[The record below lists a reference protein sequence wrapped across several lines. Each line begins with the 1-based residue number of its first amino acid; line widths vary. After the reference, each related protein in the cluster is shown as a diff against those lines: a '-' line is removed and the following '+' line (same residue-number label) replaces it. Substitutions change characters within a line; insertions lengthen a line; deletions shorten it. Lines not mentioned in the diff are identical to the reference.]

1 MDTSNPGDISWKPV
15 EELGELTVYD
25 RTSPEDIVER
35 AKDADVIITN
45 KAVLTEEVLRQL
57 PNLKFVSLLATGTN
71 SVDLPFARSLGIA
84 VSNAPGYSTPTV
96 AQMTFSLMNELA
108 FGAGLHSENVHKDGW
123 VNSIDFCY
131 WKKPLIEFSGKTL
144 GIIGYGAI
152 GRAVAKIGEAYG
164 MNVIIHSRT
173 KPKDINE
180 ANWRSFD
187 EILKESD
194 FLSLHC
200 PLNDGNKQFINK
212 EALSKMK
219 PTAYLI
225 NTARGGLINEA
236 DLADAL
242 NNGRLAGAGL
252 DVLSTEPPSSDNPM
266 LSAKNCLI
274 TPHIAWASIDARTRL
289 MEIEAENIKGYINGN
304 LQNVVN

>member
-1 MDTSNPGDISWKPV
+1 
-15 EELGELTVYD
+15 
-25 RTSPEDIVER
+25 
-35 AKDADVIITN
+35 
-45 KAVLTEEVLRQL
+45 
-57 PNLKFVSLLATGTN
+57 
-71 SVDLPFARSLGIA
+71 
-84 VSNAPGYSTPTV
+84 
-96 AQMTFSLMNELA
+96 
-108 FGAGLHSENVHKDGW
+108 
-123 VNSIDFCY
+123 
-131 WKKPLIEFSGKTL
+131 
-144 GIIGYGAI
+144 
-152 GRAVAKIGEAYG
+152 
-164 MNVIIHSRT
+164 
-173 KPKDINE
+173 
-180 ANWRSFD
+180 
-187 EILKESD
+187 
-194 FLSLHC
+194 
-200 PLNDGNKQFINK
+200 
-212 EALSKMK
+212 LSKMK